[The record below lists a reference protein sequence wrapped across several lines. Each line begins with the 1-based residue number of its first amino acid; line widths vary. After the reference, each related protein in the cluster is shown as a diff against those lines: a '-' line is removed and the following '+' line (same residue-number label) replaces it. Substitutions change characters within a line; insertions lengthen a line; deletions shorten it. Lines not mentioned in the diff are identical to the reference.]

1 MKKIGDIFSSIQKK
15 RKTGPVSGDID
26 EKTMLFLA
34 ERIIT
39 SQYGIRGRENIIPK
53 SFKEKKLSFSCRSSL
68 WMNEL
73 WMNKDVII
81 GKMNHELGDSLIS
94 DIRVTEMF

>member
-1 MKKIGDIFSSIQKK
+1 MKD
-15 RKTGPVSGDID
+15 VD
-26 EKTMLFLA
+26 EKTILFLA

-53 SFKEKKLSFSCRSSL
+53 AFKEKKLYFLCRSSL

-73 WMNKDVII
+73 WVNRDVILM
-81 GKMNHELGDSLIS
+81 KMNGELGSDLIS
-94 DIRVTEMF
+94 DIKTTEMF